1 MPPGHHPWLRD
12 VSSYIVPCDV
22 VQVRMLQQKLAG
34 LGQPTV
40 SMPLGMRSVDASH
53 GAASS
58 STASPP
64 ASSAGGYHPGAT
76 SVIAGLPVLQHMLL
90 MRLVMHPAWATAN

>member
-1 MPPGHHPWLRD
+1 
-12 VSSYIVPCDV
+12 
-22 VQVRMLQQKLAG
+22 MLQQKLAG
-34 LGQPTV
+34 LGQPMV
-40 SMPLGMRSVDASH
+40 SPPLGMRSVDASH

-76 SVIAGLPVLQHMLL
+76 SVIAAYVPVLWRMLL
-90 MRLVMHPAWATAN
+90 MRLVMHPAKAAAYQR